1 MGEKT
6 SISPFIRAIS
16 SLSLYIPETHSIQV
30 LATVL
35 ENKETQPFQSSICQN
50 EAIQYS
56 FDHDDLKTTINKI
69 TEFISTSQNINSGVE
84 TCINLLISFLIQRPN
99 KRQLFLDLFSL
110 LIIKYSQ
117 QTSDIIKIVNNNYFF
132 THHSFIQE
140 ILEFQGSLPIK
151 LNSKITSNSFGNTR
165 VRINKQE
172 LLYIY
177 KEEKIEYIVLNNDL
191 PKLRDTFNNDPSFNI
206 SMQFEVNKSSPL
218 SVLFPYKQVTLVDFS
233 AFYEYI
239 NTEYNVYSD
248 FYILCS
254 FF

>member
-16 SLSLYIPETHSIQV
+16 SLSIYIPETHSIQV

-117 QTSDIIKIVNNNYFF
+117 QTSDISFADQKDEAKTLLIHLQLLVNAIDDFTTTFPYFRK
-132 THHSFIQE
+132 TVA
-140 ILEFQGSLPIK
+140 
-151 LNSKITSNSFGNTR
+151 SN
-165 VRINKQE
+165 
-172 LLYIY
+172 
-177 KEEKIEYIVLNNDL
+177 
-191 PKLRDTFNNDPSFNI
+191 
-206 SMQFEVNKSSPL
+206 
-218 SVLFPYKQVTLVDFS
+218 VLFPKTIDIC
-233 AFYEYI
+233 ADA
-239 NTEYNVYSD
+239 TWH
-248 FYILCS
+248 
-254 FF
+254 